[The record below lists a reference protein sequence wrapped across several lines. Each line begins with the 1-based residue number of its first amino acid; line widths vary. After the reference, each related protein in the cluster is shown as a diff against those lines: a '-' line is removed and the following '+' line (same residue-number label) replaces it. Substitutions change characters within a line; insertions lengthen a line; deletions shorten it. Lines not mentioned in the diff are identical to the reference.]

1 MIRAMRAIS
10 KLARF
15 GVAGLGLMA
24 LGLHAQPD
32 PPAPAFINVTVHD
45 PSVVRDGATYY
56 VFGSHM
62 AAASTPDLMS
72 WTQIAS
78 SPSSSSLIRNGTPL
92 VEFSAALAYA
102 GNATT
107 FWAPDVIKLGDGK
120 YYCYYCACQG
130 SSPLSAL
137 GLAKADAITGAY
149 ANVGI
154 MLMSAGSTPTVS
166 PYDVNTMPNVV
177 DPSVF
182 FDQTGKLWMV
192 YGSFSGGIFILQLDS
207 TVGSPAIGQPLP
219 NQGYGKKLIGGN
231 SSRLEGAYIIYSP
244 ESAYY
249 YLFMTFGGLD
259 AAGGYNI
266 RVGRSRN
273 PDGPFLD
280 AIGNDLTNVKG
291 NFAFDD
297 ATIAPYGVKLM
308 GGYQFLHVAGEPG
321 STSRGYLSPGGCSV
335 NRDPATGKYFLVFH
349 TRFVGRGEQ
358 HEVRVHQMFV
368 NVDGW
373 PVVAPQRYAGETI
386 AATDAGRVVGDYKL
400 INHGK
405 AITATVSTSSTIS
418 LLADGSVTGTVPGTW
433 QLMGDYGFTL
443 AFSGVIYRG
452 VFVRQWDDDTQTWV
466 LAFTAL
472 SDNGTAIWGSKVAI
486 NTLPAIL
493 TQPASRTVS
502 AGTSVTFTVLASG
515 DPAPT
520 YQWKKNDVDVTG
532 ATDKVYT
539 IAVVQAGD
547 AGAYTVVATNTV
559 NFATSNPATLTVNPA
574 NVAPAITLQP
584 VSQTVTAGRPVTFT
598 ATASGPPTPTFQWQK
613 NSVNINGATSSSYT
627 IASVLA
633 GDGATYRVVATN
645 AVSSTPSNGA
655 MLTVN
660 AAAGDFNGDGKA
672 DLLWQN
678 TATGERLVWLMNGT
692 AFGSSVSL
700 GVVPPGWSIAGS
712 GDFNGDAKNDFLW
725 QDKATGERRIWLM
738 DGTTFSS
745 SVSLGIVPLEWSI
758 AGSGDFNGDGKA
770 DILWQNRATGE
781 RCIWLMNGTAF
792 GSSVALG
799 VVPTEW
805 SIAGSGDFNGDG
817 KSDILWQNRATGER
831 LIWLMNGTAFG
842 SSVALGVVPTE
853 WSIAGSGDYN
863 GDGKA
868 DLLWQNR
875 ATGERLVWL
884 MNGTA
889 FGSSVALGVV
899 PSEWMLGGP
908 AFNAAAPDFNS
919 DGKSD
924 LVWQNTTTGERSLW
938 LMAGTAYG
946 SSAFLGVIPVEWSM
960 AGTGDF
966 NGDGKTDL
974 VWQNTTTGERS
985 LWLMDG
991 TGYSSSVSLGVVPT
1005 PWKIAGTGDF
1015 NGDGKTDLV
1024 WQNTT
1029 TGERLVWLM
1038 NGTAYGSSVFLGM
1051 IPVEW
1056 SIAAAADF
1064 NGDGKTDLVWQN
1076 TVTGERSLW
1085 LMDGTAYGS
1094 SVFLGVIPVEWR
1106 IAGTGDFN
1114 GDGQPDIL
1122 WQNTTTGERYLW
1134 LMNGTTFS
1142 SSVFLGLGPTA
1153 WQIVR

>member
-418 LLADGSVTGTVPGTW
+418 LLADGAVTGTVPGTW

-515 DPAPT
+515 DPVPT

-547 AGAYTVVATNTV
+547 AGAYTVVATNIV
-559 NFATSNPATLTVNPA
+559 NFATSNPAILTVNPA

-598 ATASGPPTPTFQWQK
+598 ATASGMPTPTFQWQK

-805 SIAGSGDFNGDG
+805 SIAGSGD
-817 KSDILWQNRATGER
+817 
-831 LIWLMNGTAFG
+831 
-842 SSVALGVVPTE
+842 
-853 WSIAGSGDYN
+853 YN

-966 NGDGKTDL
+966 NSDGKSDL

-1024 WQNTT
+1024 WQNTV

-1038 NGTAYGSSVFLGM
+1038 NGTAYGSSVFLGI